1 VLFAPAAALPAPV
14 LMPVVELSV
23 ELPGVV
29 LLTDGPVVVP
39 LVADP
44 PVAVLPPVEP
54 VPVCASAN
62 VLASV
67 NTAANPMLTSFMT
80 SFLCC

>member
-1 VLFAPAAALPAPV
+1 
-14 LMPVVELSV
+14 
-23 ELPGVV
+23 
-29 LLTDGPVVVP
+29 VVVP

-44 PVAVLPPVEP
+44 PVAALPPVP

-67 NTAANPMLTSFMT
+67 SAAANPMLVSFMT
-80 SFLCC
+80 SFLCW